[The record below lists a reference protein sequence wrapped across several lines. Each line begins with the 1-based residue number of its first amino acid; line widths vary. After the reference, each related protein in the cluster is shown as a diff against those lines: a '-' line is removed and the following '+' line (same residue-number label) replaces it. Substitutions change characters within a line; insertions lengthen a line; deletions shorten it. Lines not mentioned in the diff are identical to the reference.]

1 MREIHDAGKGWI
13 WPKMFDCNP
22 FKLPGYK
29 SYEKVDCLNIRKIEK
44 FLSNQ
49 EDPTNEGKNQQIQF
63 LVLTGNQ
70 FDDFEIKHNKY

>member
-1 MREIHDAGKGWI
+1 
-13 WPKMFDCNP
+13 MFDWNP
-22 FKLPGYK
+22 FQLPGYK
-29 SYEKVDCLNIRKIEK
+29 SYKKVDCLNIRKIEK

-49 EDPTNEGKNQQIQF
+49 EDPTNEGKNQQIKF